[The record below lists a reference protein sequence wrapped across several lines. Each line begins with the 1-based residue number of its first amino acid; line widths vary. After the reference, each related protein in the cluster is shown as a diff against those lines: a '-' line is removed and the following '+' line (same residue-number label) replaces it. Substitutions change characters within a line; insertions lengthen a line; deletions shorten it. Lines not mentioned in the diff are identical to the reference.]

1 MAPAILAGKRIVVAA
16 HGNSIRAMIKYLDSV
31 SDANIVGI
39 NIPNGRPLVYELDG
53 SLKALRHYYL
63 EPKA

>member
-1 MAPAILAGKRIVVAA
+1 
-16 HGNSIRAMIKYLDSV
+16 MIKYLDSV